1 MAASFEVI
9 SADATCTHVRLS
21 GSLDIA
27 GTGSLSVKFIAS
39 TAAKRQHVLVD
50 MSAVDFVSSIG
61 LGMLMQV
68 SRALAPEGKR
78 VVLVAPS
85 AAVAGVVRTSRLD
98 AVMPIAGSLDAAR
111 ILIG

>member
-9 SADATCTHVRLS
+9 SADATCTHVSLS

-98 AVMPIAGSLDAAR
+98 AVMPIAESLDAAR
-111 ILIG
+111 TLIG

>member
-1 MAASFEVI
+1 MAASFEII
-9 SADATCTHVRLS
+9 SADASCTHVRLR

-27 GTGSLSVKFIAS
+27 GTGNVSIKFIAS
-39 TAAKRQHVLVD
+39 TAAKRQHVLVE
-50 MSAVDFVSSIG
+50 MAEVDFVSSIG

-78 VVLVAPS
+78 VVLIAPS

-98 AVMPIAGSLDAAR
+98 AVMPITESLDAAR
-111 ILIG
+111 ALIS